1 MKTFELKGTIRKDTG
16 KKYSRILRMEE
27 KVPCVMYGGKE
38 NIHFSIP
45 EPSFK
50 DIVYT
55 SNVYLL
61 KIDIEGNNHDA
72 VLREIQF
79 HPVTDKIIHADFKE
93 YYPDQH
99 VIIDLP
105 VKIVGESIGLKAG
118 GKLRIRRRILK
129 ARGLVKDFPEYI
141 EIDITDL
148 DIGNTIRI
156 EDLQIEGLEFIDSPG
171 SMIIS
176 IVSARIISKAMIT
189 AIEDIEAKEAK
200 EAEAKEA
207 EAKEA
212 EAEPV
217 EGEKEIEGKEAV
229 EGDEKEGEKP
239 EEKGQEE
246 GESK

>member
-1 MKTFELKGTIRKDTG
+1 MKTIELKGTLRKDTG
-16 KKYSRILRMEE
+16 KKYSRQLRMEE

-38 NIHFSIP
+38 NIHFSMP
-45 EPSFK
+45 ELSFK

-55 SNVYLL
+55 PNVYLL
-61 KIDIEGNNHDA
+61 KFEIEGNNHDA

-93 YYPDQH
+93 YYPDQP
-99 VIIDLP
+99 VIINLP
-105 VKIVGESIGLKAG
+105 VKFVGESIGLKAG
-118 GKLRIRRRILK
+118 GKLRIRRRIVK

-148 DIGNTIRI
+148 DIGSTIRI
-156 EDLQIEGLEFIDSPG
+156 QDLKIEGLEFLDSSG

-176 IVSARIISKAMIT
+176 VISARVISKAMLT
-189 AIEDIEAKEAK
+189 AIEDI
-200 EAEAKEA
+200 EAKEA

-217 EGEKEIEGKEAV
+217 EGEEAVEDKEAA

-246 GESK
+246 GKS

>member
-1 MKTFELKGTIRKDTG
+1 MKTIELKGTIRKDTG
-16 KKYSRILRMEE
+16 KKYSRLLRMEE

-38 NIHFSIP
+38 NIHFSMP
-45 EPSFK
+45 ELSFK
-50 DIVYT
+50 NIVYT
-55 SNVYLL
+55 PNVYLL
-61 KIDIEGNNHDA
+61 KFEIEGNNHDA
-72 VLREIQF
+72 VIRDIQF

-93 YYPDQH
+93 YYPDQP
-99 VIIDLP
+99 VIINLP

-129 ARGLVKDFPEYI
+129 ARGLAKDFPEHL
-141 EIDITDL
+141 ELDITDL

-156 EDLQIEGLEFIDSPG
+156 EDLKIEGLEFLEPPG
-171 SMIIS
+171 AMVIS
-176 IVSARIISKAMIT
+176 VISARVISKAMLT
-189 AIEDIEAKEAK
+189 AIEDIEAK

-217 EGEKEIEGKEAV
+217 EGEKAVEDKEAV
-229 EGDEKEGEKP
+229 EGDEKEGEKA
-239 EEKGQEE
+239 EEKGREK

>member
-16 KKYSRILRMEE
+16 KKYSRRLRMEE

-38 NIHFSIP
+38 NIHFFMP
-45 EPSFK
+45 ELSFK

-72 VLREIQF
+72 VIRELQF

-93 YYPDQH
+93 YYPDQP
-99 VIIDLP
+99 VIINLP

-118 GKLRIRRRILK
+118 GKLRLGRRIIK

-148 DIGNTIRI
+148 DIGHTIRI
-156 EDLQIEGLEFIDSPG
+156 EDLKIEGLEFLDSSG

-176 IVSARIISKAMIT
+176 IVSARVISKAMLT
-189 AIEDIEAKEAK
+189 AIEDIEAKEAE

-207 EAKEA
+207 A
-212 EAEPV
+212 ELV
-217 EGEKEIEGKEAV
+217 EGEEAVEDKEAV
-229 EGDEKEGEKP
+229 EGAEKEGEKP
-239 EEKGQEE
+239 EEKSEEE

>member
-1 MKTFELKGTIRKDTG
+1 MQTLELKGTIRKDTG

-38 NIHFSIP
+38 NIHFSMP
-45 EPSFK
+45 ELSFK

-72 VLREIQF
+72 VIREIQF

-93 YYPDQH
+93 YYPDQP
-99 VIIDLP
+99 VIINLP
-105 VKIVGESIGLKAG
+105 VRIVGESVGLKAG

-148 DIGNTIRI
+148 DIGHTVRI
-156 EDLQIEGLEFIDSPG
+156 EDLKFERLEFIDSST
-171 SMIIS
+171 SMIVS
-176 IVSARIISKAMIT
+176 IVSARVISKAMLT
-189 AIEDIEAKEAK
+189 AIEEI
-200 EAEAKEA
+200 EAKEA

-212 EAEPV
+212 EAEPA
-217 EGEKEIEGKEAV
+217 EGKEAIEDKKAV
-229 EGDEKEGEKP
+229 EDAEKEGEKP
-239 EEKGQEE
+239 EEKGEEE
-246 GESK
+246 GKSK

>member
-1 MKTFELKGTIRKDTG
+1 MKTIELKGTIRKDTG
-16 KKYSRILRMEE
+16 KKYSRQLRMEE

-38 NIHFSIP
+38 NIHFSMP
-45 EPSFK
+45 ELSFK

-55 SNVYLL
+55 PNVYLL
-61 KIDIEGNNHDA
+61 KFEIEGNNHDA
-72 VLREIQF
+72 VIRDIQF

-93 YYPDQH
+93 YYPDQP
-99 VIIDLP
+99 VIINLP
-105 VKIVGESIGLKAG
+105 VKIIGESIGLKAG

-148 DIGNTIRI
+148 DIGSTIRI
-156 EDLQIEGLEFIDSPG
+156 EDLKIEGLEFLDSSG

-176 IVSARIISKAMIT
+176 VISARVISKAMLT
-189 AIEDIEAKEAK
+189 AIEDIEAKEA
-200 EAEAKEA
+200 EAKEA
-207 EAKEA
+207 K
-212 EAEPV
+212 AEPV
-217 EGEKEIEGKEAV
+217 EGEEAVEDKEAA

-246 GESK
+246 GKS

>member
-16 KKYSRILRMEE
+16 KKYSRKLRMEE

-38 NIHFSIP
+38 NIHFSMP
-45 EPSFK
+45 ELSFK

-72 VLREIQF
+72 VIRELQF

-93 YYPDQH
+93 YYPDQP
-99 VIIDLP
+99 VIINLP

-118 GKLRIRRRILK
+118 GKLRIRRRIIK
-129 ARGLVKDFPEYI
+129 ARGLIKDFPEYI

-148 DIGNTIRI
+148 DIGHTIRI
-156 EDLQIEGLEFIDSPG
+156 EDLKFEGLEFLDSSG
-171 SMIIS
+171 SMIVS
-176 IVSARIISKAMIT
+176 IVSARVISKAMLT
-189 AIEDIEAKEAK
+189 AIEDIEAKEA
-200 EAEAKEA
+200 EAKEA
-207 EAKEA
+207 
-212 EAEPV
+212 AEPA
-217 EGEKEIEGKEAV
+217 EGEEAVEDKEAV
-229 EGDEKEGEKP
+229 EGAEKEEEKP
-239 EEKGQEE
+239 EEKGEKE

>member
-16 KKYSRILRMEE
+16 KKYSRRLRMEE

-38 NIHFSIP
+38 NIHFFMP
-45 EPSFK
+45 ELSFK

-72 VLREIQF
+72 VIRELQF

-93 YYPDQH
+93 YYPDQP
-99 VIIDLP
+99 VIINLP

-118 GKLRIRRRILK
+118 GKLRIRRRIIK
-129 ARGLVKDFPEYI
+129 ARGLVKDFPEHL

-148 DIGNTIRI
+148 DIGHTIRI
-156 EDLQIEGLEFIDSPG
+156 EDLNIEGLEFLDSPG
-171 SMIIS
+171 SMIVS
-176 IVSARIISKAMIT
+176 VVSARVISKAMLT
-189 AIEDIEAKEAK
+189 AIEDIEAKEAE

-207 EAKEA
+207 A
-212 EAEPV
+212 ELV
-217 EGEKEIEGKEAV
+217 EGEEAVEDKEAV
-229 EGDEKEGEKP
+229 EGAEKEGEKP
-239 EEKGQEE
+239 EEKSEEE

>member
-16 KKYSRILRMEE
+16 KKYSRRLRMEE

-38 NIHFSIP
+38 NIHFFMP
-45 EPSFK
+45 ELSFK

-55 SNVYLL
+55 PNVYLL

-72 VLREIQF
+72 VIRELQF

-93 YYPDQH
+93 YYPDQP
-99 VIIDLP
+99 VIINLP

-118 GKLRIRRRILK
+118 GKLRIRRRIIK

-148 DIGNTIRI
+148 DIGHTIRI
-156 EDLQIEGLEFIDSPG
+156 EDLKIEGLEFLDSSG
-171 SMIIS
+171 SMIVS
-176 IVSARIISKAMIT
+176 IVSARVISKAMLT
-189 AIEDIEAKEAK
+189 AIEDIEAKEA
-200 EAEAKEA
+200 EAKEA
-207 EAKEA
+207 
-212 EAEPV
+212 AEPA
-217 EGEKEIEGKEAV
+217 EGEEAV
-229 EGDEKEGEKP
+229 EDEGAVEGAEKEGEKP
-239 EEKGQEE
+239 EEKGEKE

>member
-16 KKYSRILRMEE
+16 KKYSRRLRMEE

-38 NIHFSIP
+38 NIHFFMP
-45 EPSFK
+45 ELSFK

-72 VLREIQF
+72 VIRELQF

-93 YYPDQH
+93 YYPDQP
-99 VIIDLP
+99 VIINLP

-118 GKLRIRRRILK
+118 GKLRIRRRIIK
-129 ARGLVKDFPEYI
+129 ARGLVKDFPEHL

-148 DIGNTIRI
+148 DIGHTIRI
-156 EDLQIEGLEFIDSPG
+156 EDLNIEGLEFLDSPG
-171 SMIIS
+171 SMIVS
-176 IVSARIISKAMIT
+176 VVSARVISKAMLT
-189 AIEDIEAKEAK
+189 AIEDIEAKEAE

-207 EAKEA
+207 A
-212 EAEPV
+212 ELV
-217 EGEKEIEGKEAV
+217 EGEEAVEDKEAV
-229 EGDEKEGEKP
+229 EGAEKEGEKP
-239 EEKGQEE
+239 EEKGEEE
-246 GESK
+246 GKSK

>member
-16 KKYSRILRMEE
+16 KKYSRKLRMEE

-38 NIHFSIP
+38 NIHFSMP
-45 EPSFK
+45 ELSFK

-72 VLREIQF
+72 VIRELQF

-93 YYPDQH
+93 YYPDQP
-99 VIIDLP
+99 VIINLP

-148 DIGNTIRI
+148 DIGHTIRI
-156 EDLQIEGLEFIDSPG
+156 EDLKFEGLKFLDSST
-171 SMIIS
+171 SMIVS
-176 IVSARIISKAMIT
+176 IVSARVISKAMLT
-189 AIEDIEAKEAK
+189 AIEDIEAR
-200 EAEAKEA
+200 EA

-217 EGEKEIEGKEAV
+217 EGEEAVEDKEAV
-229 EGDEKEGEKP
+229 EGAEKEGEKP
-239 EEKGQEE
+239 EEKGEEE
-246 GESK
+246 GKSK

>member
-16 KKYSRILRMEE
+16 KKYSRRLRMEE

-38 NIHFSIP
+38 NIHFFMP
-45 EPSFK
+45 ELSFK

-72 VLREIQF
+72 VIRELQF

-93 YYPDQH
+93 YYPDQP
-99 VIIDLP
+99 VIINLP

-148 DIGNTIRI
+148 DIGHTIRI
-156 EDLQIEGLEFIDSPG
+156 EDLKFEGLEFLDSSG
-171 SMIIS
+171 SMIVS
-176 IVSARIISKAMIT
+176 IVSARVISKAMLT
-189 AIEDIEAKEAK
+189 AIEDIEAKEA
-200 EAEAKEA
+200 EAKEA
-207 EAKEA
+207 
-212 EAEPV
+212 AEPA
-217 EGEKEIEGKEAV
+217 EGEEAVEDKEAV
-229 EGDEKEGEKP
+229 EGAEKEGEKP
-239 EEKGQEE
+239 EEKGEKE

>member
-1 MKTFELKGTIRKDTG
+1 MKTIELKGTLRKDTG
-16 KKYSRILRMEE
+16 KKYSRQLRMEE

-38 NIHFSIP
+38 NIHFSMP
-45 EPSFK
+45 ELSFK
-50 DIVYT
+50 NIVYT
-55 SNVYLL
+55 PNVYLL
-61 KIDIEGNNHDA
+61 KFEIEGNNHDA

-93 YYPDQH
+93 YYPDQP
-99 VIIDLP
+99 VIINLP

-118 GKLRIRRRILK
+118 GKLRIRRRIVK

-148 DIGNTIRI
+148 DIGSTIRI
-156 EDLQIEGLEFIDSPG
+156 QDLKIEGLEFLDSSG

-176 IVSARIISKAMIT
+176 VISARVISKAMLT
-189 AIEDIEAKEAK
+189 AIEDI
-200 EAEAKEA
+200 EAKEA

-217 EGEKEIEGKEAV
+217 EGEEAVEDKEAA

-246 GESK
+246 GKS

>member
-1 MKTFELKGTIRKDTG
+1 MKTIELKGTKREDTG
-16 KKYSRILRMEE
+16 KKHSRKLRMEE

-38 NIHFSIP
+38 NIHFSMP
-45 EPSFK
+45 ELSFK

-55 SNVYLL
+55 PNVYLL
-61 KIDIEGNNHDA
+61 KFEIEGNNHDA
-72 VLREIQF
+72 VIRDIQF

-93 YYPDQH
+93 YYPDQP
-99 VIIDLP
+99 VIINLP
-105 VKIVGESIGLKAG
+105 VKIIGESIGLKAG

-148 DIGNTIRI
+148 DIGSTIRI
-156 EDLQIEGLEFIDSPG
+156 EDLKIEGLEFLDSSG

-176 IVSARIISKAMIT
+176 VISARVISKAMIT
-189 AIEDIEAKEAK
+189 AIEDIEAKEAEVK
-200 EAEAKEA
+200 EAK
-207 EAKEA
+207 
-212 EAEPV
+212 AEPV
-217 EGEKEIEGKEAV
+217 EGEEAVEDKEAA

-246 GESK
+246 GKS